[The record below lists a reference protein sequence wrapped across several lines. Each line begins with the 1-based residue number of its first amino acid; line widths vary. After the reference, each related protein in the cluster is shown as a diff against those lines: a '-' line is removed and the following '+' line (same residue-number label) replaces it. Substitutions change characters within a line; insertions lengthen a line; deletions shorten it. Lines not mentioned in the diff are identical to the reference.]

1 MKTLND
7 ERLRTRPLTGYGL
20 GIEVR
25 GVDLGSELP
34 PATVQALRALWSEHA
49 VLVVR
54 DQQLDPPAF
63 LRAAGIFGEIL
74 PQQLGKFSLPDY
86 PLVGTISSRDLPV
99 RDGKVHVRG
108 ENYHTDHSNFR
119 EPPIGTMLHAIELPS
134 RGGDTQFV
142 DVRAAH
148 DDLPDELK
156 ARIAHLRSMHVYESS
171 RSPRKMT
178 ALTPQ
183 QLAETASCSQP
194 LVIAHPTSGRP
205 ALYLNTGRMEGIEGM
220 PEDEG
225 FALINRLYQHATQPC
240 YEYRHQ
246 WQPGDFVLW
255 DNRSVMHQA
264 NADFD
269 PGEYRYLYRLMLK
282 GDALKGLA

>member
-1 MKTLND
+1 MEMINQ
-7 ERLRTRPLTGYGL
+7 ERLQTRPLTSYGL

-34 PATVQALRALWSEHA
+34 ESLAQTLRALWAEYG

-54 DQQLDPPAF
+54 NQQLAPPAF
-63 LRAAGIFGEIL
+63 LHAAQIFGTIL
-74 PQQLGKFSLPDY
+74 PQQLSKFSLPDY
-86 PLVGTISSRDLPV
+86 PLIGTISSRDLPV

-119 EPPIGTMLHAIELPS
+119 EPPIGTMLHAVELPS

-142 DVRAAH
+142 DVRAAY

-156 ARIAHLRSMHVYESS
+156 SKISGLRSTHVYESS
-171 RSPRKMT
+171 RSPRKMA
-178 ALTPQ
+178 ALTSQ
-183 QLAETASCSQP
+183 QLAEAVSSSQP
-194 LVIAHPTSGRP
+194 LVIVHPTNGRP
-205 ALYLNTGRMEGIEGM
+205 ALYLNTGRMEGIDGM

-225 FALINRLYQHATQPC
+225 FALINHLYEHATQPR
-240 YEYRHQ
+240 YEYRHR

-269 PGEYRYLYRLMLK
+269 PNEFRYLYRLMIK
-282 GDALKGLA
+282 GDALKGLK

>member
-1 MKTLND
+1 MEALN
-7 ERLRTRPLTGYGL
+7 EQCLESRSLTDYGL

-25 GVDLGSELP
+25 GVNLGGGLP
-34 PATVQALRALWSEHA
+34 DSLIQTLRTLWSEHG

-54 DQQLDPPAF
+54 DQQLTPSAF
-63 LRAAGIFGEIL
+63 LRAAQIFGEIL
-74 PQQLGKFSLPDY
+74 PQQLDKFSLPDY
-86 PLVGTISSRDLPV
+86 PLIGAISSRDLQV
-99 RDGKVHVRG
+99 VDGKLHVRG

-119 EPPIGTMLHAIELPS
+119 EPPIGTMLHAIELPTL
-134 RGGDTQFV
+134 GGDTQFV
-142 DVRAAH
+142 DVRAAY

-156 ARIAHLRSMHVYESS
+156 LKIADLRSTHVYESS

-178 ALTPQ
+178 TLTPEQ
-183 QLAETASCSQP
+183 RAEAASSSQP
-194 LVIAHPTSGRP
+194 LVIVHPTSGRP
-205 ALYLNTGRMEGIEGM
+205 ALYLNTGRMEGIDGM

-225 FALINRLYQHATQPC
+225 FALINHLYEHATQPR
-240 YEYRHQ
+240 YEYRHR

-269 PGEYRYLYRLMLK
+269 PSEFRYLYRLMLK
-282 GDALKGLA
+282 GDALKGLK